1 MNGNRNP
8 RSRRRTEKEM
18 DTLENTE
25 IIMEIIANGG
35 NARSKAMKAIQL
47 AQEGKFDEAKQLI
60 GQADEDFLH
69 AHRAQT
75 GLIQEEVRGK
85 KTEVSLLMVHAQD
98 HLMNALTVRD
108 LAKEIITLYETIE
121 QLKKKKAAE
130 TAEEP
135 CGCPANK

>member
-1 MNGNRNP
+1 
-8 RSRRRTEKEM
+8 
-18 DTLENTE
+18 LENTE

-108 LAKEIITLYETIE
+108 LAKEIIVLYETIDR
-121 QLKKKKAAE
+121 LKKEKI
-130 TAEEP
+130 TATADGVGI
-135 CGCPANK
+135 CQADK